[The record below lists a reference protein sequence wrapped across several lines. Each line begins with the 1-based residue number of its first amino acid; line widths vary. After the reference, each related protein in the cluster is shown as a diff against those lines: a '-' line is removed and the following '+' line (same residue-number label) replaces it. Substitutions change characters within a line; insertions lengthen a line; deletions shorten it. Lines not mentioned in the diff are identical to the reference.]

1 MDSLLP
7 SLNASKKET
16 SKIETTINMKSNLLF
31 TNLCTF
37 IRKKQKKSI
46 DNLFLS
52 FYKMIDLLSP
62 FIAESLFML
71 KMSIKE
77 SKKCEFLKHS
87 KTQTVANTSG
97 GGRI

>member
-37 IRKKQKKSI
+37 IRQK
-46 DNLFLS
+46 LW
-52 FYKMIDLLSP
+52 
-62 FIAESLFML
+62 
-71 KMSIKE
+71 
-77 SKKCEFLKHS
+77 
-87 KTQTVANTSG
+87 
-97 GGRI
+97 

>member
-7 SLNASKKET
+7 SLNARKKET

-52 FYKMIDLLSP
+52 FYKIDLLSP
-62 FIAESLFML
+62 FFAESLFML

-87 KTQTVANTSG
+87 KTQTVANTG
-97 GGRI
+97 DGGRI

>member
-52 FYKMIDLLSP
+52 FYKIDLLSP
-62 FIAESLFML
+62 FFAESLFML

-77 SKKCEFLKHS
+77 SKKCEILKHS
-87 KTQTVANTSG
+87 KTQTVANTGG